1 MFDTS
6 FLDPRLQQVQRFKD
20 IAARM
25 QPGLARSGI
34 LAAAHHL
41 EQEARERPDSAVLR
55 HAHQQPA
62 AARPAG

>member
-6 FLDPRLQQVQRFKD
+6 FLDPRLQQVQRFKE

-25 QPGLARSGI
+25 PPGLARSGI

-41 EQEARERPDSAVLR
+41 EREAHGRPDSAVLR
-55 HAHQQPA
+55 LAHQQTV
-62 AARPAG
+62 RTAG

>member
-6 FLDPRLQQVQRFKD
+6 FLDPRLQQVQRFKE

-41 EQEARERPDSAVLR
+41 EREAQERPDSAVLR
-55 HAHQQPA
+55 LAHQQA
-62 AARPAG
+62 AARVPG